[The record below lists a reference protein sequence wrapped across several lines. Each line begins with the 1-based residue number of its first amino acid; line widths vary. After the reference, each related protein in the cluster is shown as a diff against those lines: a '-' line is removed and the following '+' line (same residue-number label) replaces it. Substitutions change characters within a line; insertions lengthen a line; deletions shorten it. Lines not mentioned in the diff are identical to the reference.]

1 MYKNKL
7 ENDRISF
14 EIPTHSSHNWGHS
27 AEKGAGK
34 FK

>member
-1 MYKNKL
+1 MHKSKV

-14 EIPTHSSHNWGHS
+14 EIPTHLSHNWGPS